1 MVEIKTEETLI
12 EIALKIAKQ
21 KKGCLLVI
29 MKSKFKYA
37 PLLGEDVKPFNIMEN
52 KRRLEALALLDGAC
66 IITPEGL
73 CEGYAIN
80 ILNVKMFKG
89 YGTRH
94 CAAYTASLEGN
105 TSILASEEDNKV
117 RIFKEGKMIMQIDP
131 TGKEDVSIKAHK
143 AVNIMESIGIGTLAT
158 VGITMLAPAVG
169 LTLGTGIVV
178 FGSIHFITKILNNFR
193 RIIK

>member
-1 MVEIKTEETLI
+1 MTNNIEETLI

-21 KKGCLLVI
+21 KKGRLLVI

-37 PLLGEDVKPFNIMEN
+37 PLLGEDIKPFSIFDN

-66 IITPEGL
+66 IINQEGF

-131 TGKEDVSIKAHK
+131 YGKEEASVKARY
-143 AVNIMESIGIGTLAT
+143 AVNIMESIGIGTVAT
-158 VGITMLAPAVG
+158 VGITMLAPAIG
-169 LTLGTGIVV
+169 ITLGAGVIV
-178 FGSIHFITKILNNFR
+178 FGTIHFMSRILNNLKNNIR
-193 RIIK
+193 